1 MNLKKKMSLVLGT
14 VVVATSLNVIGAFAE
29 TSSIDIQD
37 NTRLRVQMLE
47 SKYLD
52 NFMYEENKNL
62 NTQQVVERFEKIN
75 SSYDV
80 GEPFSEKD
88 AEFVV
93 NYANENNE
101 ARQTDTKSF
110 DRTKEKYG
118 VKVRLKGYVKS
129 TVNVLNHKFGGDY
142 SSAVLKGSHTK
153 SLSNQVSNSAYG
165 LVGTSGTYIG
175 LVHKGSVGN
184 STTSAWKYTQPL
196 YSNKY
201 KEYSAAGVVYTYTNA
216 YVTVKTNAGSAF
228 TLYAFD

>member
-1 MNLKKKMSLVLGT
+1 M
-14 VVVATSLNVIGAFAE
+14 
-29 TSSIDIQD
+29 
-37 NTRLRVQMLE
+37 
-47 SKYLD
+47 
-52 NFMYEENKNL
+52 
-62 NTQQVVERFEKIN
+62 
-75 SSYDV
+75 
-80 GEPFSEKD
+80 
-88 AEFVV
+88 
-93 NYANENNE
+93 
-101 ARQTDTKSF
+101 
-110 DRTKEKYG
+110 
-118 VKVRLKGYVKS
+118 
-129 TVNVLNHKFGGDY
+129 NVLNHKFGGDY